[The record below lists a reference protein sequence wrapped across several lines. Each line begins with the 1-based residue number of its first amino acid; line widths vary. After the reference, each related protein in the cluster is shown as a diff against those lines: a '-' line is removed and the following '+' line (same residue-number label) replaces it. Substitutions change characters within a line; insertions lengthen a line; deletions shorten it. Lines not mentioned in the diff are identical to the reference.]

1 MMISI
6 HAPTL
11 SGVLKQDSVDDAR
24 LSERTAQQQLSSDLE
39 GSFFS
44 NPVVLNRIV
53 ATQILRSDPFTAPSA
68 AQLKDA
74 IDAYQP
80 TQSDWEDLGVAL
92 TLLND
97 EVRNDLI
104 FDPGAW
110 EKHANV
116 LVAAIIA
123 LNVARVTN
131 AQLRGHF
138 TVMASEAAKAQGAAI
153 IESGQAALY
162 SAITG
167 AVVSGAVAGFAMVK
181 TLHGHSLKHADINLH
196 KRNAME
202 AGNLERD
209 LKRDR
214 YRDDWDPQTHYKINT
229 FDDFGRIKTVDFQ
242 PKGSSL
248 PTEQQAW
255 FDAEILKAQKVG
267 QTSDWLS
274 QMGSKGIEKKLE
286 IGRALSAMS
295 MNLGQVLSKLVGL
308 SEHTAREKDVLQQS
322 AQNSQKALSDEVSQK
337 DAAEAALLQKLMEI
351 VMQLFQSRAAIIQSL
366 TA

>member
-1 MMISI
+1 MTTI
-6 HAPTL
+6 HAPTP
-11 SGVLKQDSVDDAR
+11 SVLLKSDSVSGAG
-24 LSERTAQQQLSSDLE
+24 LSELITQEQFAKGLKSKSHLS
-39 GSFFS
+39 
-44 NPVVLNRIV
+44 PAVLDQI
-53 ATQILRSDPFTAPSA
+53 TKKQILRNESFIAPSA
-68 AQLKDA
+68 LELENA

-80 TQSDWEDLGVAL
+80 TQSDWEDLAVAL

-214 YRDDWDPQTHYKINT
+214 YRDDWDPQTQYKINT
-229 FDDFGRIKTVDFQ
+229 FDDFGRLKTVDFQ

-248 PTEQQAW
+248 TTEQQAW
-255 FDAEILKAQKVG
+255 FDAEILKAQKVA

-351 VMQLFQSRAAIIQSL
+351 VMQLFQSRADVIRSL